1 MECEFCKKVLKNKYI
16 LKSHQKNA
24 KYCLKLRGELK
35 KGNFIC
41 DCCKKDF
48 GRKSVLQTHMKTCN
62 MNTRQVQVLN
72 KKWEKKQKLW
82 VKKNTTLESL
92 GRKFMDQITQLEK
105 ENEELKAERDL
116 MWEKYEKLA
125 QTVAKQPRSVTNK
138 NTIINNTLN
147 LSIFDK
153 SDDDIKRIV
162 NEKYNK
168 DYLIAGQK
176 GVARFTHYH
185 VLSTEGNPIYE
196 ITDRSRGHGRYK
208 KSDSEVVRDHGMKG
222 LTTKVL
228 PSIKKKAIRIVQS
241 EPVYFTDE
249 ALTNGM
255 NEVYALNDDNSS
267 FRTEMIKLIESEI
280 IPTLAFVD

>member
-1 MECEFCKKVLKNKYI
+1 MECKFCKKVLKNKYI
-16 LKSHQKNA
+16 LQSHQKNA
-24 KYCLKLRGELK
+24 KYCLKMRGELK
-35 KGNFIC
+35 KGKFIC
-41 DCCKKDF
+41 ECCGKDF
-48 GRKSVLQTHMKTCN
+48 GRKSVLQTHMSTCN
-62 MNTRQVQVLN
+62 MNTKQVRVLN

-82 VKKNTTLESL
+82 EKKNTILKSL
-92 GRKFMDQITQLEK
+92 GKKFMDQITHLEK
-105 ENEELKAERDL
+105 ENEELKTERDS

-125 QTVAKQPRSVTNK
+125 QIVAKQPRSVTNK

-153 SDDDIKRIV
+153 SDDDINKIV
-162 NEKYNK
+162 DEKYNK

-176 GVARFTHYH
+176 GVARFTHSH
-185 VLSTEGNPIYE
+185 VLNTDGNPIYE

-208 KSDSEVVRDHGMKG
+208 KSDNEVVRDHEMKG

-255 NEVYALNDDNSS
+255 NEVYALNDDNSP
-267 FRTEMIKLIESEI
+267 FRSEMIKLVDSAIV
-280 IPTLAFVD
+280 PNLTFVD